1 MGQTL
6 GRAPLPK
13 GCERFVNL
21 PRTCVYDLWDAF
33 NDIAEGFGLSIEE
46 FQEILKSALL
56 EHIGGTERE
65 LNMETDKVFRM
76 FDNDENNLV
85 DSLEFLSSFA
95 MLSGM
100 TPDEKIR
107 FIFAMYDFDES
118 SVLTLDE
125 MVLAFRSTLSGL
137 AKLSKIDPPTEM
149 EVENIVVQAF
159 ENIRKANEDTGKDEN
174 FDGSE
179 GIEKE
184 PFLSFCL
191 NTPEIISWIEFFD
204 DLEEYQKDLDNMQA
218 IPLPAASHVDRSVIE
233 DASMNATTGGF
244 EKLKIEKL
252 GAAKDLLPRQA
263 WENVI
268 PFVSP
273 ARLPDQMREAPAQ
286 NFSMEWVFGWN
297 SHCSRQSLYY
307 SAKGALVLHAQ
318 GAVSDA

>member
-137 AKLSKIDPPTEM
+137 ARFNRRSY
-149 EVENIVVQAF
+149 
-159 ENIRKANEDTGKDEN
+159 N
-174 FDGSE
+174 F
-179 GIEKE
+179 
-184 PFLSFCL
+184 
-191 NTPEIISWIEFFD
+191 
-204 DLEEYQKDLDNMQA
+204 
-218 IPLPAASHVDRSVIE
+218 
-233 DASMNATTGGF
+233 TGGR
-244 EKLKIEKL
+244 IT
-252 GAAKDLLPRQA
+252 PCC
-263 WENVI
+263 I
-268 PFVSP
+268 
-273 ARLPDQMREAPAQ
+273 
-286 NFSMEWVFGWN
+286 
-297 SHCSRQSLYY
+297 
-307 SAKGALVLHAQ
+307 
-318 GAVSDA
+318 